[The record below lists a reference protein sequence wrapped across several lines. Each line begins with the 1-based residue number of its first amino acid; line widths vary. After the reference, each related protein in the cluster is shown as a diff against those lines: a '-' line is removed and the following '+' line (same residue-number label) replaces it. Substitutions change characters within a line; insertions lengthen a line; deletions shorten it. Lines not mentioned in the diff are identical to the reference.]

1 MFLVRFSW
9 LLLARAV
16 HVPDV
21 PGTWCGLYLDTSHIQ
36 AAIPP
41 GTRRSQLRLV
51 AGRILLKVGGIP
63 LHLEYIWI
71 SLNLICEFPCLSV
84 GVKNGL
90 FRSVLMLLRILA
102 LLRVSSNLN
111 AEAEPKQRRSCRFQ
125 TRSSWSSAHS
135 EVSPVYASLSSME
148 SSKGFPNAGSGFSS
162 KVPRRPRGLQ
172 RTMCKKMPSHALNNS
187 WMNHWSSDSTVE
199 IHSSFLTP
207 TDSSENTTFW
217 SQVPEG
223 SWNGGVDFDGKLW
236 LLLNHA
242 KSCVATRWRDM
253 VFRASCGGDSWIQ
266 QG

>member
-1 MFLVRFSW
+1 MSFHACQWVSRTVCSDLF
-9 LLLARAV
+9 
-16 HVPDV
+16 
-21 PGTWCGLYLDTSHIQ
+21 WCCSG
-36 AAIPP
+36 
-41 GTRRSQLRLV
+41 
-51 AGRILLKVGGIP
+51 
-63 LHLEYIWI
+63 
-71 SLNLICEFPCLSV
+71 F
-84 GVKNGL
+84 
-90 FRSVLMLLRILA
+90 LA

-125 TRSSWSSAHS
+125 TSAHA

-207 TDSSENTTFW
+207 TDSSENTFL

-223 SWNGGVDFDGKLW
+223 SWNGGVDFDEKLW

-242 KSCVATRWRDM
+242 KSRVATRRTDM